1 MIDKELTNRQKQAIA
16 TKQKLYDT
24 VMRLGE
30 KKNFADIRVVDICS
44 EANVSVGTFYHYY
57 PSVSA
62 VFQEQYQAYDKYI
75 VEAINNDSKNCVTEY
90 DCILRLFE
98 LKYEYVS
105 NSGVQMI
112 VRQYSGQFA
121 QIESANSV
129 FYSKERVTYKTLINL
144 LISGQKKGDFR
155 LDDSPEFIANAMLI
169 YSRGITIDWA
179 LQNGS
184 YDLKERGL
192 QYIRFMLDKLVKS
205 EA

>member
-1 MIDKELTNRQKQAIA
+1 MIDKGLTNRQKQAIA

-30 KKNFADIRVVDICS
+30 KKNFADIRVVDICN
-44 EANVSVGTFYHYY
+44 EAHVSVGTFYHYY

-62 VFQEQYQAYDKYI
+62 VFQEQYQNYDKYI
-75 VEAINNDSKNCVTEY
+75 VEAINNDSKNCTTEY
-90 DCILRLFE
+90 DSILRLFE

-105 NSGVQMI
+105 ENGVQLI
-112 VRQYSGQFA
+112 VRQYSGHFA

-129 FYSKERVTYKTLINL
+129 FYSKERITYKTLIGL
-144 LISGQKKGDFR
+144 LISGREKGDFR
-155 LDDSPEFIANAMLI
+155 LEDSPEFIADALLI

-184 YDLKERGL
+184 YDLIETGL
-192 QYIRFMLDKLVKS
+192 RYIRFMLDKLVKS
-205 EA
+205 KS